1 MKLTNRFFVYPA
13 VASVLLAT
21 GAARSVQPPEH
32 GHEPKQE
39 SKHETKPET
48 KPQVVDSS
56 KGKPA
61 EPAAKQG
68 GTKPEPLSIVLPP
81 REPKA
86 TIAKDPIASQKADE
100 ALTQLKEGNEH
111 WVSGNASHPNATS
124 QRRQEVAEGGQ
135 HPFATVFTC
144 ADSRLP
150 VERIFDRGVGDIFV
164 VRVAGN
170 VVGNMET
177 GTIEYGV
184 EHLKTPLLVVMGH
197 TKCGAVAAAA
207 SKATTHG
214 KITDLVSAI
223 KPAVERAQRNNPRA
237 TPEDVA
243 RIAVKENVW
252 QSIFDLIKNS
262 EVIREKLE
270 AGQVRVVGAVCD
282 VSTGKIEWLGEHPW
296 QAELVDAMAAKG
308 ANTAEVEGK

>member
-1 MKLTNRFFVYPA
+1 MKLTNRFFIIPA

-39 SKHETKPET
+39 SKHETKP
-48 KPQVVDSS
+48 QVIDST
-56 KGKPA
+56 KGKPS
-61 EPAAKQG
+61 EPSAKQSG
-68 GTKPEPLSIVLPP
+68 EFPKTESRPIVLPP

-86 TIAKDPIASQKADE
+86 AIAKDPVASQKADE
-100 ALTQLKEGNEH
+100 AMAQLKEGNEH
-111 WVSGNASHPNATS
+111 WISGNASHPNATS

-150 VERIFDRGVGDIFV
+150 VERIFDRGIGDLFV

-207 SKATTHG
+207 SKGATHG
-214 KITDLVSAI
+214 KITDLVTAI

-262 EVIREKLE
+262 EVVREKLE
-270 AGQVRVVGAVCD
+270 AGQVRIVGAICD
-282 VSTGKIEWLGEHPW
+282 ISTGKIEWLGEHPW